1 MERKRRMLPMSLG
14 MASPDGV
21 LTQNVQPG
29 SALPMTAQRY
39 REMALK
45 YGQEAADA
53 EAAEPDLAA
62 AQDYMRKRTE
72 GGDMAML
79 NALAAQFAGERFQ
92 PVQAQFLKR
101 ASEARDPLKIG
112 TGMLTPDGQYV
123 RDTVADAQRKAA
135 AKARQAQAY
144 EQMATGLE
152 TAEQRRLDAIN
163 RARQSDEFQRMGL
176 DLRQQG
182 IDLQRAIAANR
193 QQGGPQ
199 RAPQGYQWT
208 TTADGQPALTF
219 IPGGPADPANKS
231 TGPASEDERKA
242 GAWFAQADNA
252 RRNMETVI
260 KTAPG
265 AAYPSVAERAAGFI
279 PGVGA
284 DIANSLRPEN
294 RQKFVQA
301 AESMSEALLR
311 AATGAGV
318 TKDETN
324 QKLRELIPQ
333 LGDKPGTV
341 QQKLAAY
348 DVYMNALKTRAG
360 RALPTGGSPT
370 PAPAQDDPLGLR
382 R

>member
-1 MERKRRMLPMSLG
+1 MAEEFYIDSMRRRRMLPMSLG
-14 MASPDGV
+14 ASSPDGV
-21 LTQNVQPG
+21 LTQNVQAG
-29 SALPMTAQRY
+29 GALPRSMQIRKQ
-39 REMALK
+39 MA
-45 YGQEAADA
+45 
-53 EAAEPDLAA
+53 DLES
-62 AQDYMRKRTE
+62 QDDDVSAMQAYARKQ
-72 GGDMAML
+72 GDSGAMSML
-79 NALAAQFAGERFQ
+79 AALAAQAAGEDFA
-92 PVQAQFLKR
+92 PIQAHYLKR
-101 ASEARDPLKIG
+101 AAAAQQPMRVG
-112 TGMLTPDGQYV
+112 RGMVTPDGQYIV
-123 RDTVADAQRKAA
+123 DPGARREAQLGRLSREADLADRLEAQAA
-135 AKARQAQAY
+135 AQA
-144 EQMATGLE
+144 ERL
-152 TAEQRRLDAIN
+152 TAEQRRQQERIDA
-163 RARQSDEFQRMGL
+163 RREADEREGRL
-176 DLRQQG
+176 RRDLRAMGQS
-182 IDLQRAIAANR
+182 
-193 QQGGPQ
+193 GPQ

-252 RRNMETVI
+252 RRNMETVV

-324 QKLRELIPQ
+324 QKLRELVPQ

-348 DVYMNALKTRAG
+348 DVYMGALKTRAG
-360 RALPTGGSPT
+360 RALPTGSSPT

>member
-1 MERKRRMLPMSLG
+1 MAEEFYIDSMRRRMLPMSLG
-14 MASPDGV
+14 ASSPGGV
-21 LTQNVQPG
+21 LTQNVQSAPALPLSMQRRRERDALLAQEDDM
-29 SALPMTAQRY
+29 SALQA
-39 REMALK
+39 
-45 YGQEAADA
+45 YGRQQGESGQA
-53 EAAEPDLAA
+53 
-62 AQDYMRKRTE
+62 
-72 GGDMAML
+72 AML
-79 NALAAQFAGERFQ
+79 NALAAQFAGERFE
-92 PVQAQFLKR
+92 PVQTQFLKR
-101 ASEARDPLKIG
+101 AAAAQQPMRVGK
-112 TGMLTPDGQYV
+112 GMVTPDGQYIV
-123 RDTVADAQRKAA
+123 DPGAKREAQI
-135 AKARQAQAY
+135 ARLSGEIELAERLEASEKAQA
-144 EQMATGLE
+144 ERL
-152 TAEQRRLDAIN
+152 AEQRRAQQALIDARREADEREARLRREL
-163 RARQSDEFQRMGL
+163 RAMGQS
-176 DLRQQG
+176 
-182 IDLQRAIAANR
+182 
-193 QQGGPQ
+193 GPQ

-219 IPGGPADPANKS
+219 IPGGPADPSNKN

-242 GAWFAQADNA
+242 GAWFAQASNA
-252 RRNMETVI
+252 RNNMESIVR
-260 KTAPG
+260 TAPS

-284 DIANSLRPEN
+284 DIANALRPEN

-324 QKLRELIPQ
+324 QKLRELVPQ

-348 DVYMNALKTRAG
+348 DVYMGALRTRAG

>member
-1 MERKRRMLPMSLG
+1 MLPMSLG
-14 MASPDGV
+14 ASSPGGV
-21 LTQNVQPG
+21 LTQNVQSAPALPRSMQLRRQRDELLAQEDDM
-29 SALPMTAQRY
+29 SALQA
-39 REMALK
+39 
-45 YGQEAADA
+45 YGRQQGEAG
-53 EAAEPDLAA
+53 
-62 AQDYMRKRTE
+62 QT
-72 GGDMAML
+72 AML
-79 NALAAQFAGERFQ
+79 NALAAQFAGERFE
-92 PVQAQFLKR
+92 PVQAQFLRR
-101 ASEARDPLKIG
+101 AAAAQQPMRVGK
-112 TGMLTPDGQYV
+112 GMVTPDGQYIV
-123 RDTVADAQRKAA
+123 DPGARREAQVARMSGEIELAERLEASEK
-135 AKARQAQAY
+135 AQA
-144 EQMATGLE
+144 ERL
-152 TAEQRRLDAIN
+152 AEQRRAQQAAIDA
-163 RARQSDEFQRMGL
+163 RRDADERDARLRR
-176 DLRQQG
+176 DLRAMGQS
-182 IDLQRAIAANR
+182 
-193 QQGGPQ
+193 GPQ

-219 IPGGPADPANKS
+219 IPGGPADPSNKN

-242 GAWFAQADNA
+242 GAWFAQASNA
-252 RRNMETVI
+252 RNNMESIVR
-260 KTAPG
+260 TAPS

-284 DIANSLRPEN
+284 DIANTLRPEN

-324 QKLRELIPQ
+324 QKLRELVPQ

-348 DVYMNALKTRAG
+348 DVYMGALRTRAG